1 MVFCIFALGYVK
13 LNTLRLKNM
22 KKISLFIFML
32 AMVVVT
38 AVAQPQGRRGGMMMM
53 MPDYRN
59 PDSTATVIAQEM
71 KLEGELSANF
81 VSLYATYLGEYKKI
95 DEILPMRMPRGE
107 RGQRP
112 TEEQIK
118 QMREIMETR
127 ETVIAEMRKIYDQ
140 KFTDLLGAE
149 KYTLLQKVE
158 QEQQEKR
165 MQEMMKRFA
174 GRRGGRRGGFG
185 GGFPG
190 GDGDGDFQGGGG
202 FGGGDD
208 SDGGGFGG
216 GDFGGGF

>member
-1 MVFCIFALGYVK
+1 MVFCIFAFGYVK

-140 KFTDLLGAE
+140 KFTDLLGTE
-149 KYTLLQKVE
+149 KFTLLQKVE

-190 GDGDGDFQGGGG
+190 GDGDGDFQGAGG

-208 SDGGGFGG
+208 SDGGGFSDGG
-216 GDFGGGF
+216 FGGGF

>member
-1 MVFCIFALGYVK
+1 
-13 LNTLRLKNM
+13 M

-38 AVAQPQGRRGGMMMM
+38 AVAQPQGRRGGMRMML
-53 MPDYRN
+53 PDYRN

-81 VSLYATYLGEYKKI
+81 VSLYAAYLGEYKKI

-127 ETVIAEMRKIYDQ
+127 ETVVSEMRKIYDQ

-149 KYTLLQKVE
+149 KFTLLQKVE

-165 MQEMMKRFA
+165 MQEMRKRFA
-174 GRRGGRRGGFG
+174 GRRGGRRGGGFG

-190 GDGDGDFQGGGG
+190 GDGDGGFQGGGG

-208 SDGGGFGG
+208 SDGGGFSDGG
-216 GDFGGGF
+216 FGGGF